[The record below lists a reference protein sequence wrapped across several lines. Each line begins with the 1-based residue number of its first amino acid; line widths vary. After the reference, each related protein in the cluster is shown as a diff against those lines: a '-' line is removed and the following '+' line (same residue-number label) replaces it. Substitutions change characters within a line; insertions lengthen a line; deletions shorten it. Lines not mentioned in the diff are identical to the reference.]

1 MHYWRPPQPPT
12 SQRRAHD
19 SLAVDDNFLEVSRAL
34 RFSDASKNLFQILFK
49 FHSQKWENKRRKRW
63 RRNPVG
69 VVEEATRYCHHQLT
83 VRLFV
88 TFHTF
93 FLYDLETKT
102 RVSPDRPS
110 KRMKN
115 GKKHSTNGTSNE
127 IVTLNHDGSER
138 YVVRREELVRVLLQS
153 LDNLGYEKTRG
164 MLESE
169 SGICMESKDVI
180 RFKKY
185 VYSVGVYIALIL
197 CVSEHNLH
205 QHTQVRTEWRLE
217 TIHGDVNQASSRA
230 SR

>member
-1 MHYWRPPQPPT
+1 
-12 SQRRAHD
+12 
-19 SLAVDDNFLEVSRAL
+19 
-34 RFSDASKNLFQILFK
+34 
-49 FHSQKWENKRRKRW
+49 
-63 RRNPVG
+63 
-69 VVEEATRYCHHQLT
+69 
-83 VRLFV
+83 
-88 TFHTF
+88 
-93 FLYDLETKT
+93 
-102 RVSPDRPS
+102 
-110 KRMKN
+110 MKN
-115 GKKHSTNGTSNE
+115 GKKHSTNGISNE

-197 CVSEHNLH
+197 CVSEHNPH